1 MRILHSLEKLGLEY
15 KEQLVYVALLQLE
28 RATANEIAYKANLK
42 RPTTYDILYR
52 LRAGGVIAEV
62 KEGKKRKFVAQPP
75 EQLLTLLDEQ
85 KRAVEQDLPQLLSIY
100 NTKTKRPKVA
110 YFEGVDGIKQLYEDT
125 LLVTPN
131 GGEIL
136 AYVTKDTVD
145 ALPEYTADYVRRRV
159 AKNITLRG
167 IYESSPAVK
176 RYLAKNKEQRRQARV
191 LNNAQPLDNEINI
204 YGDRMIIITHKPEP
218 FGVQIESKEIAD
230 TQRTIFELAWRS
242 AR

>member
-1 MRILHSLEKLGLEY
+1 MRMLASLQQLGLDY
-15 KEQLVYVALLQLE
+15 KEQLVYTALLQLE
-28 RATANEIAYKANLK
+28 KATANEIAYKTNLK

-52 LRAGGVIAEV
+52 LRTDGIVAEI
-62 KEGKKRKFVAQPP
+62 KEGKKRKFVAPSP
-75 EQLLTLLDEQ
+75 EQLLVRANEQ
-85 KRAVEQDLPQLLSIY
+85 KRALEHDLPQLLSIY

-110 YFEGVDGIKQLYEDT
+110 YFEGIDGIKQLYEDT
-125 LLVTPN
+125 LLVTLD

-145 ALPEYTADYVRRRV
+145 ALPEYTADYVRRR
-159 AKNITLRG
+159 AARNITLRG
-167 IYESSPAVK
+167 IYESSPAVE
-176 RYLAKNKEQRRQARV
+176 RYLSKNKEQRRRARV
-191 LNNAQPLDNEINI
+191 LNNAQPLHNEINI

-242 AR
+242 AK